1 MPNDLSGVA
10 ATTKSGMAVA
20 IADSRKEVG
29 SAMNAMICDR
39 KRGIWRFDEKTET
52 VIQVPRV
59 EAPRE
64 VRQVAELDLVPEP
77 KLHTGLYL

>member
-1 MPNDLSGVA
+1 M
-10 ATTKSGMAVA
+10 TVA

-39 KRGIWRFDEKTET
+39 KRGSWRFDEKTEI
-52 VIQVPRV
+52 VVEVPRV
-59 EAPRE
+59 DALRE
-64 VRQVAELDLVPEP
+64 VRQVAELDLAPEP